1 MLILLFVPD
10 SYVVTPDLLCVFLP
24 RAKQRGEVFSWFPS
38 QKSIPQ
44 KKKREEKRDRGVFVI
59 LEIML
64 FVCYTSS

>member
-1 MLILLFVPD
+1 VSF
-10 SYVVTPDLLCVFLP
+10 FLANAE
-24 RAKQRGEVFSWFPS
+24 RREVFSWFPS
-38 QKSIPQ
+38 QSIPQ